1 MKSFTQLFVAA
12 RAVSTPIVAVKTADA
27 TSTIATVR
35 ELVKDAPLASWDA
48 VTGLRGLNKAGETE
62 VASMLQE
69 AGGVEQG
76 ATPALP
82 LTLGVLRYAKAVESD
97 LIVFLHNA
105 QLQFASTDAQIIQGI
120 VNLRDRYKAS
130 GSLLVLL
137 ITAGDVLPTELQ
149 QDVLVLEQPLPTR
162 DELATIITDTF
173 KAAGSKDAS
182 TEVIRQA
189 TDALV
194 GLPAFPAEQSTAMC
208 LEKETGKLDIEQLWA
223 RKRSIISQMPGLS
236 FHQGRETLADVAGV
250 EAVKTFGRLL
260 MEGDFAPSLIL
271 RTDEIE
277 KQFAGAGTDS
287 SGSTGKLLGEFLT
300 WIEDNKVIC
309 SLFLGVPGSSKS
321 WITYCLG
328 GEYKKPVINY
338 SLSAMEDK
346 HVGEGG
352 KNLRNAQRCVESISD
367 GRIWLI
373 ATANSLNGLPPELI
387 SRFQVGGI
395 WFFDAPDAQECEN
408 IMELKVAKYGLGD
421 QPFPEMSGWTG
432 RDIENCARK
441 AQLLGCS
448 LLDAAKF
455 VVPLMKSHY
464 EQMEALRQSAHD
476 RFLSASHT
484 GVYQFTRQTD
494 VAAPKRA
501 AEPVLNAGR
510 RIR

>member
-173 KAAGSKDAS
+173 KAAGSKDAT

-236 FHQGRETLADVAGV
+236 FHQGRETLNDVYGV
-250 EAVKTFGRLL
+250 ASAKRFGQLL
-260 MEGDFAPSLIL
+260 MESEQGPTVVL

-277 KQFAGAGTDS
+277 KQFAGNGSDS
-287 SGSTGKLLGEFLT
+287 SGSTGKLLGEFLS
-300 WIEDNKVIC
+300 WIEDRKVIC

-321 WITYCLG
+321 WLSYCLG
-328 GEYKKPVINY
+328 GEYKRPVLNY
-338 SLSAMEDK
+338 NIAAMEDSL
-346 HVGEGG
+346 VGNSN
-352 KNLRNAQRCVESISD
+352 KNMRNANRTVEAISD

-373 ATANSLNGLPPELI
+373 ATANSLRGLPPELI

-395 WFFDAPDAQECEN
+395 FFFDCPNADELEG
-408 IMELKVAKYGLGD
+408 IMNLKIKKYKLND
-421 QPFPEMSGWTG
+421 QPLPDMSGWTG
-432 RDIENCARK
+432 RDAENCARK
-441 AQLLGCS
+441 AQLLGIS
-448 LLDAAKF
+448 LVEAGRF
-455 VVPLMKSHY
+455 VVPLMKSHA
-464 EQMEALRQSAHD
+464 EEMRALRQSAHG
-476 RFLSASHT
+476 RFLSASHE
-484 GVYQFTRQTD
+484 GVYEF
-494 VAAPKRA
+494 
-501 AEPVLNAGR
+501 EPIEEGRPEPALLNGR
-510 RIR
+510 RMR